1 MRIKE
6 RTTPMGVALFFI
18 HIVTVLSYVRARGY
32 NIIPCSYTAA
42 ATVLYL
48 LVVDYLE
55 VDDFFSVVGQVGEYS
70 HDLDEGEGV
79 RGDFGGE
86 VVLCRGGTDD
96 GIDER
101 VGGNVADCDLEEHRE
116 DEFGGGIGQKFG
128 DNRGRNS
135 CRIDHKRGF
144 ILRIKPDDEL
154 FNGFLSQIGDIFAQ
168 FWLRNNPS
176 RDQFFRLSAIYK
188 PYFY

>member
-1 MRIKE
+1 M
-6 RTTPMGVALFFI
+6 
-18 HIVTVLSYVRARGY
+18 
-32 NIIPCSYTAA
+32 
-42 ATVLYL
+42 LYL

-55 VDDFFSVVGQVGEYS
+55 VDDFFSVVGQVGENS
-70 HDLDEGEGV
+70 DDLDEGEGV

-116 DEFGGGIGQKFG
+116 GEFGGGIGQKFG
-128 DNRGRNS
+128 DNRGRNG

-144 ILRIKPDDEL
+144 ILGIKPDDEL

-168 FWLRNNPS
+168 FWLSNNPS

-188 PYFY
+188 PYFYGIFD

>member
-6 RTTPMGVALFFI
+6 RTTPMGVALSLYSDRA
-18 HIVTVLSYVRARGY
+18 HIQPLYRAYSVVSLGYRAMVRPDLYHPCCTHSRVL
-32 NIIPCSYTAA
+32 
-42 ATVLYL
+42 L

-55 VDDFFSVVGQVGEYS
+55 IDDFFSVVGQVGEYS
-70 HDLDEGEGV
+70 HDLDKGEGV

-101 VGGNVADCDLEEHRE
+101 VGGNVADCDLEKHRE
-116 DEFGGGIGQKFG
+116 GEFGGGIGQKFG

-135 CRIDHKRGF
+135 RRIDHKRGF
-144 ILRIKPDDEL
+144 ILRIKPADEL
-154 FNGFLSQIGDIFAQ
+154 LDSSLNQIGDIFAQ
-168 FWLRNNPS
+168 FWLR
-176 RDQFFRLSAIYK
+176 K
-188 PYFY
+188 